1 MTAGHLGPLKTFDKI
16 QQRFYWHH
24 YKEDVEYWCKVCDTC
39 ASRKQPYRK
48 AKAPMKQYNVGYPLE
63 RIAIDLMGP
72 LPCTNVNKSRY
83 LLLVSCYFTKWLDAI
98 PLVSIDAKTIA
109 TKLIER
115 FISVFGVPTQ
125 LHSDQGS
132 AFESSVFKE
141 VCNLLG
147 IQKTRTTPGR
157 PQSDGMIER
166 ACRSVQAMLSAYVS
180 QNQKD
185 WDVYLP
191 LLMMAFRSSVHST
204 LGLSPSKMMLGRQIR
219 LPIDLALGIPETRIS
234 VCESDYAYQLEKQLV
249 SIHDFARKHM
259 QIASNRMKQYY
270 DRNANFTEFQVG
282 DCVWF
287 HNPVR
292 KVGLSLK
299 FQRPWKGPYIITQ
312 KLTDVLYRIQENPRG
327 KSKVVHYDRL
337 KKYQGENKPTW
348 FRQNEMV

>member
-1 MTAGHLGPLKTFDKI
+1 
-16 QQRFYWHH
+16 
-24 YKEDVEYWCKVCDTC
+24 
-39 ASRKQPYRK
+39 
-48 AKAPMKQYNVGYPLE
+48 
-63 RIAIDLMGP
+63 
-72 LPCTNVNKSRY
+72 
-83 LLLVSCYFTKWLDAI
+83 
-98 PLVSIDAKTIA
+98 
-109 TKLIER
+109 
-115 FISVFGVPTQ
+115 
-125 LHSDQGS
+125 
-132 AFESSVFKE
+132 
-141 VCNLLG
+141 
-147 IQKTRTTPGR
+147 
-157 PQSDGMIER
+157 
-166 ACRSVQAMLSAYVS
+166 MLSAYVS

-204 LGLSPSKMMLGRQIR
+204 LGVSPSEMMLGRQIR

-270 DRNANFTEFQVG
+270 DRNANFTEFEVG

-299 FQRPWKGPYIITQ
+299 FQRPWKGPYIITE